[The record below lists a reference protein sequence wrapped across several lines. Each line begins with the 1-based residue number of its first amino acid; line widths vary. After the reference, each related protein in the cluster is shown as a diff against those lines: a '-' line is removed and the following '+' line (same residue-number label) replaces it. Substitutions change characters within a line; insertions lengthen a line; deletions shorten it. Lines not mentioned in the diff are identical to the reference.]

1 MKETLFTPI
10 RIGAVEY
17 KNRFV
22 MSPMCMYSA
31 QNEDGKVTDWHLVHY
46 TTRAIGGFGLIIQEA
61 TAVSPEGRISPDDLG
76 IWSDAHCEGL
86 EKLVKS
92 IHQYGCKAGI
102 QLAHAG
108 RKASALSI
116 WKGSHFI
123 DEHQGGWPVVAPTAM
138 AFNESAQVPSE
149 LDLEGIEKVI
159 NDFREAARRAV
170 EVGYDTLEIHAAHG
184 YLIHEFLSPI
194 TNKRTDDYGGSFD
207 NRIRLLVDIVRA
219 IRSEMTEKNNLFVRL
234 SCVDYLENGWTI
246 EDSVRL
252 SQILKA
258 EGVDLID
265 CSSGA
270 IAPGEKI
277 NVGPLYQL
285 PFAQKIKFEAGVST
299 GAVGL
304 IESLEDAMQVI
315 DNDQVD
321 VVLLGR
327 VALRDPYVVNNFYRQ
342 MKGEGHLLPPQYLR
356 AFRK

>member
-1 MKETLFTPI
+1 MTDIFAPFKLRQI
-10 RIGAVEY
+10 EY

-31 QNEDGKVTDWHLVHY
+31 VNSDGKATEWHNTHY
-46 TTRAIGGFGLIIQEA
+46 ISRAIGGFGLIMQEA

-76 IWSDAHCEGL
+76 IWSDEHIPPLKKIVNAIQSYHCR
-86 EKLVKS
+86 S
-92 IHQYGCKAGI
+92 GI

-123 DEHQGGWPVVAPTAM
+123 DENNGGWQVVAPSAI
-138 AFNESAQVPSE
+138 AFNEQAQIPIE
-149 LDLEGIEKVI
+149 LSTDDIQKVI
-159 NDFREAARRAV
+159 DDFRHAAKRSV
-170 EVGYDTLEIHAAHG
+170 EIGYDVIEIHAAHG

-194 TNKRTDDYGGSFD
+194 SNKRSDAYGGSHE
-207 NRIRLLVDIVRA
+207 NRIRLLIEIVRA
-219 IRSEMTEKNNLFVRL
+219 VRAMMTEKMNLFVRI
-234 SCVDYLENGWTI
+234 SCVDYLENGWSL
-246 EDSVRL
+246 EDSVSL
-252 SQILKA
+252 SEVLQQ

-277 NVGPLYQL
+277 QVGPLYQV
-285 PFAQKIKFEAGVST
+285 PFSEKIKSQAHIAT

-304 IESLEDAMQVI
+304 IETHLQAQQIIEMNQADMI
-315 DNDQVD
+315 F
-321 VVLLGR
+321 LGR
-327 VALRDPYVVNNFYRQ
+327 AALRDPYVVNTFYRESH
-342 MKGEGHLLPPQYLR
+342 GEGHLLPPQYLR